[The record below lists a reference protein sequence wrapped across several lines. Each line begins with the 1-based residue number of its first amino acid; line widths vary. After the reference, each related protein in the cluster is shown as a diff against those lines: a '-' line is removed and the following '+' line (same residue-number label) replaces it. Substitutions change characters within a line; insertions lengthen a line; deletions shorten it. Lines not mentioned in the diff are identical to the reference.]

1 MQELLAELSSALK
14 VKEGVAAKRVH
25 RLRTT
30 IRRID
35 SLVNFVQPELR
46 EKQRSALD
54 ELAALRKR
62 AGKVRD
68 IDAQIALLP
77 EIANGSTATDRRTVQ
92 ERLVKK
98 RKEYA
103 AKLAAEAHAFT
114 RSKLFAQV
122 KDIGRKILDAD
133 NADNDPLRDAEARI
147 AKLRVHFDPG
157 SRIKPRRLHSLRVE
171 VKSIRYLAEI
181 SEAATERDQLLER
194 LKSVQD
200 AIGSWH
206 DWERLTRTA
215 KKTFRERNSCPLLQE
230 MRALLAARHSAA
242 ASETTHFFSSSETSS
257 SRKPPQTSRRPM
269 ALAQRAG

>member
-1 MQELLAELSSALK
+1 MAAHCAQARMQELLAELSSALK

-92 ERLVKK
+92 ERL
-98 RKEYA
+98 
-103 AKLAAEAHAFT
+103 
-114 RSKLFAQV
+114 
-122 KDIGRKILDAD
+122 
-133 NADNDPLRDAEARI
+133 
-147 AKLRVHFDPG
+147 
-157 SRIKPRRLHSLRVE
+157 
-171 VKSIRYLAEI
+171 
-181 SEAATERDQLLER
+181 
-194 LKSVQD
+194 
-200 AIGSWH
+200 
-206 DWERLTRTA
+206 
-215 KKTFRERNSCPLLQE
+215 
-230 MRALLAARHSAA
+230 
-242 ASETTHFFSSSETSS
+242 
-257 SRKPPQTSRRPM
+257 
-269 ALAQRAG
+269 